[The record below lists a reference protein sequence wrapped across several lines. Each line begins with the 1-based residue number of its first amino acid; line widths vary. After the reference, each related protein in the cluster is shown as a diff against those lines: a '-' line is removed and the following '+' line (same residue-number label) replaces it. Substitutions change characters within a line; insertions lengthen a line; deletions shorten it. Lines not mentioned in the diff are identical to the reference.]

1 MVKNINKMD
10 KNNNRICLEAADF
23 TQHNA
28 FIVMHDDLELDIL
41 YVRKNLQIS
50 LETLGIV
57 KSSTT

>member
-1 MVKNINKMD
+1 MD